1 MEGDFMNILF
11 NRVVGVFALVCVLI
25 STIGC
30 SKSADYIDF
39 NKTQAAV
46 PMDENQEKEQR
57 PLVIAVAAVISPKE
71 TINCYRLI
79 AQHISEATGHST
91 VLIQRKTYAEINMLL
106 SNGEADM
113 AFLSTGSYI
122 SYRGLNEI
130 ELLAMAELG
139 NESLYKTD
147 IIVNKDSDIYSFAD
161 LEGRTFAFTDPL
173 SFSGHI
179 VVADILHQENTTT
192 ERYFKR
198 YFYTYNH
205 DKSLWAV
212 ANHVADAASIDSQIY
227 EYAEIHTPELTD
239 RIRIIAAL
247 NPAPT
252 GPVVVRKNLP
262 TSQKEQLRQMFLQMN
277 REPELEKAMQKL
289 MIDRFVSPQPE
300 LYIPLKKIYD
310 RISMDYENNV

>member
-1 MEGDFMNILF
+1 MTILW
-11 NRVVGVFALVCVLI
+11 NRMVLFFASLCVLI
-25 STIGC
+25 STMGC
-30 SKSADYIDF
+30 SKSMDYIDF
-39 NKTQAAV
+39 SKTQDV
-46 PMDENQEKEQR
+46 MQVEKNQEKEQR
-57 PLVIAVAAVISPKE
+57 PLVIAVASVISPKE
-71 TINCYRLI
+71 TINYYRLI
-79 AQHISEATGHST
+79 AQHISEVTGYPT

-130 ELLAMAELG
+130 ELLAMTELE
-139 NESLYKTD
+139 NESIYETD
-147 IIVNKDSDIYSFAD
+147 IIVHKDSDIYSLAD

-173 SFSGHI
+173 SFSGHLVI
-179 VVADILHQENTTT
+179 ENVLHQQNTTS

-212 ANHVADAASIDSQIY
+212 ANHIADAASVDSQIY
-227 EYAEIHTPELTD
+227 QYAVIHKPEMTD
-239 RIRIIAAL
+239 QIRIIAAL

-252 GPVVVRKNLP
+252 GPVVVRQSLP
-262 TSQKEQLRQMFLQMN
+262 AEQKEQLRETFLHMN
-277 REPELEKAMQKL
+277 QEPEVADAMQKL

-310 RISMDYENNV
+310 RISVYYEKNS